1 LSKVVVA
8 NTREKGKTDMQSAVG
23 SGFEPD
29 RPSEAIIQ
37 IENAVVTYREDV
49 ALHGVSLQVFSGEF
63 VGVIG
68 PNGAGKTTLLTVVN
82 GLGNLI
88 GGNVQV
94 LGKPVTANDRHELRK
109 QVGYVAQVENIDPRM
124 PMSVRE
130 VVMIGRYGLLGLFH
144 RPDKND
150 WAIVDAALEMVGMTH
165 LVNRPIGHL
174 SGGEQQR
181 AAIARCLAQE
191 PKIFLLDEPTA
202 SLDWKART
210 DILELVKTIH
220 DARHLT
226 TLFVTH
232 ELETLPRTCDR
243 VVLMKEGRI
252 IGDGPPDKLISA
264 ENLSR
269 LYDLPLDIIMERHPD
284 LHQHKGH

>member
-1 LSKVVVA
+1 
-8 NTREKGKTDMQSAVG
+8 
-23 SGFEPD
+23 
-29 RPSEAIIQ
+29 
-37 IENAVVTYREDV
+37 
-49 ALHGVSLQVFSGEF
+49 
-63 VGVIG
+63 
-68 PNGAGKTTLLTVVN
+68 
-82 GLGNLI
+82 
-88 GGNVQV
+88 
-94 LGKPVTANDRHELRK
+94 
-109 QVGYVAQVENIDPRM
+109 
-124 PMSVRE
+124 
-130 VVMIGRYGLLGLFH
+130 MIGRYGLLGLFH